1 MASLDHQLNLHSVTK
16 CLTLLFTVYWNPIRF
31 VHWIRVN
38 ECTSEV
44 WELSPDDSQRK
55 FIQISILIPKTHTT
69 EEEDPIVTKF
79 IEKIP
84 KLMDGK
90 SDQNDDTVRNN
101 FD

>member
-1 MASLDHQLNLHSVTK
+1 MSARVKCENSVQMIHRK
-16 CLTLLFTVYWNPIRF
+16 
-31 VHWIRVN
+31 
-38 ECTSEV
+38 
-44 WELSPDDSQRK
+44 K